1 MSEGEKLI
9 PINIEDEMKSA
20 YIDYSMPV
28 IVSRALPD
36 VRDGLKPVH
45 RRVLYGM
52 YELGVLSNRAH
63 KKSARIVGEV
73 LGKYHPHGDTSVYD
87 AMVRMAQEWSLR
99 YLMVDGQGN
108 FGSVDGDSPAA
119 MRYTEARMR
128 KISEEILADIDKETV
143 DFKLNFD
150 DTLEEPTVMP
160 TRVPTLLINGATGI
174 AVGMATNI
182 PPHNLREV
190 IAAVVKIIDNQVED
204 DRETDIEEI
213 LEYAFEMPEAFVEKE
228 QAAVVTEMDLLS
240 TYAADLQDKI
250 RKGIAS
256 AENAE
261 QPLTGRHIIVDAG
274 NGAGGFFV
282 DRVLQPLGADTSGSQ
297 FLDPDGTFPNHVPNP
312 DNKAAMKSIQDAV
325 IANKADLGIIFD
337 TDVDRSAIVDSDGK
351 AFNRNNLIALISAVL
366 LTEEPGATIVTNSAT
381 SAHLETFITELGGVQ
396 DRYLT
401 GYRNVINRGIELNE
415 AGTNAVLAI
424 ETSGHAALKENY
436 FLDDGA
442 YLIAKLLIA
451 DAQLSTEGKHL
462 GDLIA
467 TLGQPAETMEYRFT
481 IIEEP
486 IFEVGNAIIKDFAA
500 FIAATEDITLVADHL
515 EGVRVNL
522 GGQYGEGW
530 FILRLSL
537 HEPLLVWTIESD
549 AVGKLPLI
557 AKTVLPFFKGRPELD
572 TGHLH

>member
-1 MSEGEKLI
+1 MDK
-9 PINIEDEMKSA
+9 A
-20 YIDYSMPV
+20 
-28 IVSRALPD
+28 ALLALQNGSD
-36 VRDGLKPVH
+36 VRGIAISTEKHEATLTADKVTRIGYGFVEWLQKDKNINLNSEKKVKIAIGQDSRLSGGDIKTALMAGMAPFAIEIVDVGISTTPAMFMSTQYKDYATDAAIMITASHLPFEYNGLKFFTKT
-45 RRVLYGM
+45 G
-52 YELGVLSNRAH
+52 
-63 KKSARIVGEV
+63 
-73 LGKYHPHGDTSVYD
+73 
-87 AMVRMAQEWSLR
+87 
-99 YLMVDGQGN
+99 
-108 FGSVDGDSPAA
+108 
-119 MRYTEARMR
+119 
-128 KISEEILADIDKETV
+128 
-143 DFKLNFD
+143 
-150 DTLEEPTVMP
+150 
-160 TRVPTLLINGATGI
+160 GAE
-174 AVGMATNI
+174 
-182 PPHNLREV
+182 HE
-190 IAAVVKIIDNQVED
+190 
-204 DRETDIEEI
+204 DIEAI
-213 LEYAFEMPEAFVEKE
+213 LEYAYEIPEAFAEEE
-228 QAAVVTEMDLLS
+228 QTAVVTEMDLLS
-240 TYAADLQDKI
+240 TYAADLQEKI

-256 AENAE
+256 AENPE
-261 QPLTGRHIIVDAG
+261 KPLTGRHIIVDAG

-282 DRVLQPLGADTSGSQ
+282 ERVLQPLGANTSGSQ

-366 LTEEPGATIVTNSAT
+366 LNAEPGATIVTNSAT
-381 SAHLETFITELGGVQ
+381 SAHLETFITGLGGVQ

-451 DAQLSTEGKHL
+451 DAQLSTEGKRL

-467 TLGQPAETMEYRFT
+467 TLGQPAETIEYRFT

-500 FIAATEDITLVADHL
+500 FIAATEDMALVTDHL

-522 GGQYGEGW
+522 SGQYGEGW

-557 AKTVLPFFKGRPELD
+557 AQTVLPFFKGRPELD